1 MRFISN
7 LAIIAS
13 AVGMGYQPALAQT
26 SATSSPASTHV
37 EGHMAANRATPLDLP
52 PFTKGPVSLIGGIL
66 SKVDPIHDQVIVHA
80 FGGKDLPV
88 VFDGR
93 TRVMR
98 EDTVLSMRD
107 LQPGARVYLDTIA
120 VNGRTFA
127 KTIRIEAAPAVGE
140 VQGQVTNYD
149 PKKSILFVR
158 DERSPKPVRVAIN
171 SQTAIRR
178 GDHRFQLADLADGT
192 LVKIRFRPG
201 SVGADAAQTIDVLAQ
216 PGNTVVFFGKITFVD
231 LRTDHVAIANVSDS
245 NTYEVAM
252 DQLPPSVKL
261 KLKEGSAVTIHA
273 RFDGNGYEAQ
283 TIDPPPTRLP

>member
-1 MRFISN
+1 MCTEFSIQPSSPKSSSKVEQIRFISN

-13 AVGMGYQPALAQT
+13 ALGMACQPALAQT
-26 SATSSPASTHV
+26 PATSSSANTHV
-37 EGHMAANRATPLDLP
+37 EGHMAAKQTNPFDLP
-52 PFTKGPVSLIGGIL
+52 PLPKGTISLIGGIL
-66 SKVDPIHDQVIVHA
+66 SKVDPIHDQVIVHV

-107 LQPGARVYLDTIA
+107 LQPGARVYLDTIP

-178 GDHRFQLADLADGT
+178 GDQPFQLADLSDGT

-201 SVGADAAQTIDVLAQ
+201 SIVANDVQTIDILAQ
-216 PGNTVVFFGKITFVD
+216 CG
-231 LRTDHVAIANVSDS
+231 
-245 NTYEVAM
+245 
-252 DQLPPSVKL
+252 
-261 KLKEGSAVTIHA
+261 
-273 RFDGNGYEAQ
+273 
-283 TIDPPPTRLP
+283 

>member
-1 MRFISN
+1 
-7 LAIIAS
+7 
-13 AVGMGYQPALAQT
+13 
-26 SATSSPASTHV
+26 
-37 EGHMAANRATPLDLP
+37 
-52 PFTKGPVSLIGGIL
+52 
-66 SKVDPIHDQVIVHA
+66 
-80 FGGKDLPV
+80 
-88 VFDGR
+88 
-93 TRVMR
+93 MR

-107 LQPGARVYLDTIA
+107 LQPGTRIYLDTLP

-178 GDHRFQLADLADGT
+178 GDQPFQLADLADGT

-201 SVGADAAQTIDVLAQ
+201 SVGANAAQTIDVLAQ
-216 PGNTVVFFGKITFVD
+216 SGNTFVFLGRITFVD
-231 LRTDHVAIANVSDS
+231 FRTDHVAIANVSDS
-245 NTYEVAM
+245 NTYEVAI
-252 DQLPPSVKL
+252 DQLPTSVKS
-261 KLKEGSAVTIHA
+261 KLKQGSDVTIHA

-283 TIDPPPTRLP
+283 TVEPSPTRLP